1 MQASTNSSLV
11 ISCRRIRAANSVQIG
26 NGFRLRAFF
35 RGFVEASWVDL
46 RKLACGTEQ
55 QDLIGDRWKP
65 FPGVE
70 VEKAK
75 GDIGDD
81 VDENTDGKAEPS

>member
-1 MQASTNSSLV
+1 M
-11 ISCRRIRAANSVQIG
+11 
-26 NGFRLRAFF
+26 RL
-35 RGFVEASWVDL
+35 G
-46 RKLACGTEQ
+46 KLACGTEQ

-75 GDIGDD
+75 GDVGDN
-81 VDENTDGKAEPS
+81 VDENPDGEAEPSGRLLHNQRYLHLTSGMCP

>member
-1 MQASTNSSLV
+1 M
-11 ISCRRIRAANSVQIG
+11 
-26 NGFRLRAFF
+26 
-35 RGFVEASWVDL
+35 
-46 RKLACGTEQ
+46 RKLACGAEQ

-75 GDIGDD
+75 GDVGDK
-81 VDENTDGKAEPS
+81 VDENPDGEAEPSGRLLHNQRYLHLTSGMCP

>member
-1 MQASTNSSLV
+1 M
-11 ISCRRIRAANSVQIG
+11 
-26 NGFRLRAFF
+26 
-35 RGFVEASWVDL
+35 WM
-46 RKLACGTEQ
+46 RKLTCGAEQ
-55 QDLIGDRWKP
+55 QNLIGDRWKP

-81 VDENTDGKAEPS
+81 VDENPDGKAEPSRRLQHDLLYLHLTSARRSCAAHFSAQEC

>member
-1 MQASTNSSLV
+1 M
-11 ISCRRIRAANSVQIG
+11 
-26 NGFRLRAFF
+26 
-35 RGFVEASWVDL
+35 

-55 QDLIGDRWKP
+55 QDLVGDRRKP

-75 GDIGDD
+75 ADVGDN
-81 VDENTDGKAEPS
+81 VDEHPDGKSKPPGNLHHNLPHLHLTSEMCSQYSNLTLETYWSATI